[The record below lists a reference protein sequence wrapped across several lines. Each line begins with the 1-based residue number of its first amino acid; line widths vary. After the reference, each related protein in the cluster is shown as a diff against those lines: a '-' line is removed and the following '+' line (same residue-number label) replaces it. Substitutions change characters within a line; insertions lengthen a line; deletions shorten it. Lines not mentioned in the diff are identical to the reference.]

1 MPTPPFLSGSLGHLD
16 APRVTLPATVVVSR
30 RRWVGLPATDL
41 AQTLD
46 SGAYAQQVRADRA
59 GAGRREVTAV
69 QTFLVDRRYVTPG
82 AHSPESIL
90 ATLNRAWS
98 THLAG
103 RGHESQLQ

>member
-1 MPTPPFLSGSLGHLD
+1 VPTPPFLSGSLGHLD

-46 SGAYAQQVRADRA
+46 SGAYAQKVRADRA

-69 QTFLVDRRYVTPG
+69 QTLLVDRRYVIAG

-98 THLAG
+98 TQLAG
-103 RGHESQLQ
+103 RGHESELQ